1 MIERLA
7 FASSFIVFVMML
19 VFVRDQGNTLVA
31 LLFSFVSALATYGL
45 SAVFIGFIA
54 DGLKRARE
62 RAYLHPKVK
71 AGTLKEADLP
81 AALVRFPA
89 RSIAITF
96 MLYASIPLLLYGS
109 MVIEDLWLIFAAI
122 WVGLPII
129 LVGVSFFTLFKLVL
143 WIFMHTGETAFTA
156 AEALRRR
163 KLKETIYADSNGDP
177 LEVSDLRGDVS
188 VGNDGEIEMG
198 VRGKYDDG
206 ST

>member
-1 MIERLA
+1 MWRW
-7 FASSFIVFVMML
+7 FIVWGSTLACAALTWTIWPTSPIGLCLVSFAAIVGHSLTVML
-19 VFVRDQGNTLVA
+19 
-31 LLFSFVSALATYGL
+31 Y
-45 SAVFIGFIA
+45 
-54 DGLKRARE
+54 DGLARARE